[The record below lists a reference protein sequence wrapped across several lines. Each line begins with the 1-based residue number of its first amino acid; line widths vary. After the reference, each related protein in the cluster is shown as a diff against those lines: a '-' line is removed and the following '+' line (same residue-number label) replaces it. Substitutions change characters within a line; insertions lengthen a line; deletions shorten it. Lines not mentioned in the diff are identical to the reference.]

1 MIRTVKL
8 IECLCICRGIAPS
21 EESLKIKKVM
31 TSPIWSIFISDS
43 CLGGEAMSNGK
54 EEHVL

>member
-1 MIRTVKL
+1 MIIAVML
-8 IECLCICRGIAPS
+8 IECLCICRGFAPS

-31 TSPIWSIFISDS
+31 KSHIWSIIIGDS
-43 CLGGEAMSNGK
+43 RLGGEAMSNGK